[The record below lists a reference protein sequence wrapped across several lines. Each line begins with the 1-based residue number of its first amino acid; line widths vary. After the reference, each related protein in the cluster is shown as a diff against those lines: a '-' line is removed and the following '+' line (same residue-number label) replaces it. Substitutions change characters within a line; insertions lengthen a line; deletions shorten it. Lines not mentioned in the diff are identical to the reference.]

1 MRRYFC
7 DICDTSLTPTTLYVD
22 HLDFFNSNLDL
33 CNSCFKKFKG
43 AKAEIYDTYETSYN
57 ELKENYID
65 DLKDIILD
73 TSEGTGHNPVTPN
86 PEYDDID
93 LPNT

>member
-7 DICDTSLTPTTLYVD
+7 DICGTSITAKTLYVD
-22 HLDFFNSNLDL
+22 HLDFFNDNVDL

-57 ELKENYID
+57 NLKEDYID
-65 DLKDIILD
+65 SLKEIILSP
-73 TSEGTGHNPVTPN
+73 TSSEGTGHRPTN
-86 PEYDDID
+86 ESEE
-93 LPNT
+93 

>member
-7 DICDTSLTPTTLYVD
+7 DICGVSLTPKTLYVD
-22 HLDFFNSNLDL
+22 HLDFFNNNLDL

-43 AKAEIYDTYETSYN
+43 AKEQIYDTYETSYN
-57 ELKENYID
+57 NLKADYID

-73 TSEGTGHNPVTPN
+73 TSSEGTGHRPAN
-86 PEYDDID
+86 ESEE
-93 LPNT
+93 

>member
-7 DICDTSLTPTTLYVD
+7 DICNTSITAKTLYVD
-22 HLDFFNSNLDL
+22 HLDFFESNVDL

-57 ELKENYID
+57 NLKEDYID

-73 TSEGTGHNPVTPN
+73 TSSEGGTGHRPVS
-86 PEYDDID
+86 ESEE
-93 LPNT
+93 